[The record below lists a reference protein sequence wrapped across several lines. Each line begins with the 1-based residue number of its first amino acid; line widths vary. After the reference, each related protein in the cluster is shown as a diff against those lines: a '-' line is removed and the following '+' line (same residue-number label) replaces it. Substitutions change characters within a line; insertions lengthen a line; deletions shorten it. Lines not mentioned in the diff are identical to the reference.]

1 MTQLLVSGLINL
13 ETDLQIDGFPLP
25 YYPVRYPFFGIT
37 SGVSGVG
44 YNLAKAFTVLG
55 DTVRFLSLIGQ
66 DAVGRLV
73 RQALAEAGISDTYV
87 LPHLTETPQS
97 VILYD
102 SQGQRQIHVD
112 LKTIQEQCYPAELF
126 EQARLGCTLAVLCNV
141 NFSRPLLA
149 LAGQAGLPIATDVHA
164 IHDLED
170 PYNRDFMAAA
180 DILFMS
186 DERLP
191 CPPEAWARQLL
202 NRYGAEIIVIGLGAQ
217 GALLAVRRDHFLERL
232 PAWPPP
238 RPVVN
243 TIGAG
248 DALFAA
254 FLHFYWPTA
263 DPYTALR
270 RAQCFAAYKIG
281 AAHAA
286 EGFPDE
292 ATVNALL
299 AGVAA
304 P

>member
-1 MTQLLVSGLINL
+1 MTHLLVSGLINL
-13 ETDLQIDGFPLP
+13 ETDLQIEGFPLP
-25 YYPVRYPFFGIT
+25 YYPVRYPFFGVT

-55 DTVRFLSLIGQ
+55 DAVRFLSLIGQ

-73 RQALAEAGISDTYV
+73 RQALAEAGIADTYV
-87 LPHLTETPQS
+87 LPRLAETPQS

-102 SQGQRQIHVD
+102 SNGRRQIHVD
-112 LKTIQEQCYPAELF
+112 LKTAQEQRYPAEQF
-126 EQARLGCTLAVLCNV
+126 EQARVGCALAVLCNV

-149 LAGQAGLPIATDVHA
+149 LARQAGLPIATDVHA

-170 PYNRDFMAAA
+170 AYNRDFMAAA
-180 DILFMS
+180 QILFMS
-186 DERLP
+186 DEQLP
-191 CPPEAWARQLL
+191 CSPEEGARQLL

-232 PAWPPP
+232 PAWSPPQ
-238 RPVVN
+238 PVVN

-263 DPYTALR
+263 DPYAALR
-270 RAQCFAAYKIG
+270 KAQCFAACKIG
-281 AAHAA
+281 ARHAA
-286 EGFPDE
+286 EGFSDE
-292 ATVNALL
+292 ATVNAL
-299 AGVAA
+299 VAA
-304 P
+304 PPAG